1 MVTFNKI
8 KSKKGIAISLGKFDS
23 CRGSNHKKK
32 KKKEISFFLSS
43 LDEHIINTKPKNSG
57 HIDV

>member
-8 KSKKGIAISLGKFDS
+8 KSKKEIAISLGTFDS
-23 CRGSNHKKK
+23 CRGSNHKK